1 MVTGDDSGYEKSGH
15 SRWNPFFKW
24 GTKKVVKDQVVA
36 KGLGIDSAKDGVVSE
51 QADALRNLRQIDRA
65 GNHRSQRDAMYERPS
80 DADEFNEMLP
90 RNAMHERPSDAYD
103 ERTLAQSHLIKQK
116 HEERQEHA
124 VRPEHARNALHKRPT
139 VRSEHAGASHRP
151 THSL

>member
-65 GNHRSQRDAMYERPS
+65 GNHRSQR
-80 DADEFNEMLP
+80 
-90 RNAMHERPSDAYD
+90 NAMHERPSDAYD
-103 ERTLAQSHLIKQK
+103 ERTLSQHHLIKQK
-116 HEERQEHA
+116 HAERHEHA
-124 VRPEHARNALHKRPT
+124 ERPEHAGAIHRGRP
-139 VRSEHAGASHRP
+139 RSTR
-151 THSL
+151 SL